1 MGNFCALVFVFFPAI
16 VPRAYTL
23 PAVRYT
29 LIKYYRLIGKL
40 ANWGIG
46 KLIYW
51 SIGKLAN
58 WSIGEYKL
66 KRRTTNVYT
75 ICEQFLSSGIKF
87 F

>member
-51 SIGKLAN
+51 SIVIACNLLFYLNWRIGKLVN
-58 WSIGEYKL
+58 
-66 KRRTTNVYT
+66 R
-75 ICEQFLSSGIKF
+75 
-87 F
+87 